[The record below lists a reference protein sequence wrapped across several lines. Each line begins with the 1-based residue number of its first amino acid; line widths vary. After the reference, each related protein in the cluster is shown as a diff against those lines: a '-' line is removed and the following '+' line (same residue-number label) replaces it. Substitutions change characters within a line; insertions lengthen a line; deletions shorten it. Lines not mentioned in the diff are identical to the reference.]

1 MSRARLISLLL
12 PAFFL
17 LACGSSAPPK
27 KIDGVWFA
35 NLQSGGNA
43 AYTFSATLTQ
53 NSGSTVDV
61 TGFGFTGDAPCFGSP
76 TGQTATF
83 SVSGHA
89 GGFQVGT
96 FSMNISTSLGT
107 AVENVLTLNGTRSA
121 DGTIS
126 GTWILTGLAGCSANG
141 NYTMTAPKPL

>member
-1 MSRARLISLLL
+1 MNRAGLTSFFLL
-12 PAFFL
+12 AFFL
-17 LACGSSAPPK
+17 LACGSSTPPK
-27 KIDGVWFA
+27 KLDGVWSA
-35 NLQSGGNA
+35 NLQSGGNP

-61 TGFGFTGDAPCFGSP
+61 TGFNFTSAAPCFSSP

-83 SVSGHA
+83 SVSGKA

-96 FSMNISTSLGT
+96 FGMNISTIFGT
-107 AVENVLTLNGTRSA
+107 DVENVLTLNGTRRA

-126 GTWILTGLAGCSANG
+126 GTWTLTGLAGCSSNG
-141 NYTMTAPKPL
+141 NYTMAAPKPL